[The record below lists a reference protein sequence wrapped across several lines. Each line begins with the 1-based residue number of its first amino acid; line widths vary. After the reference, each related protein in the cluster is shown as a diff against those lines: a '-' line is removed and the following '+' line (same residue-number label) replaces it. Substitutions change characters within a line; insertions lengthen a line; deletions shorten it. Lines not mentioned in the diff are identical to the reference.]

1 MKVKYFFNVLF
12 IWFSLFVVVHSQ
24 VLPTEEQKSEW
35 KKFKKQDFVEWSI
48 SWDNKTG
55 SPGFLYGPGIS
66 KYKGDAKTIAK
77 NFIEEIIG
85 LFLKTEAASNF
96 EISKTKTVNGI
107 SHVRFQQNYNGI
119 PVYGAQYIVH
129 LNKDNEVYLANG
141 KFFRDISINTT
152 AKIKTD
158 DVIKILEKEIQGS
171 IKDLEI
177 NTREIIYPKEDQ
189 FILAYEVTLR
199 DNRFFNRT
207 YVIDA
212 NKGNVIDRVNNICDA
227 TGTGNVYLKH
237 PSLTPSIT
245 AVSLTNLDGSG
256 YIKGTYADVSTD
268 IGYWFPQ
275 QPPTPSR
282 AYSTSFNFQYTSTD
296 FRFDE
301 ANAYYHISQFRDWLN
316 TNYLSG
322 EVPQLQVYTGIKD
335 EAEVNNAYF
344 NPPNT
349 LGFGFG
355 SGTGYH
361 DFAREDKIIYHE
373 YTHANAYELVELQN
387 GYNQSGAI
395 SEGTADYF
403 PASYTNRTLAGEYSL
418 YGFTPRSSYPG
429 KQRDVGSPLIDS
441 YSRYTNNQDP
451 VWLQAALYYGHDV
464 FGEPHIGGEYF
475 SSILWDI
482 RNAIGQ
488 SVTNDLSFQTL
499 SLLTTTA
506 TFLDFRQAMVAIDQI
521 EYNGSHISTIETKFN
536 NKGIIA
542 PLNANITGPAYL
554 QKSQSGTYKSNPT
567 GGVGT
572 RTFYWYLRT
581 PPNTTWNLAVTTQ
594 DFTTTMG
601 MQDFELK
608 VEVHAGSE
616 TVYDTYYVQY
626 DDGSLP
632 KKMLENI
639 KPMKDFALQQNYPN
653 PFNPTT
659 VISYQL
665 PEDGFVDLRVYDVL
679 GKEVATLVNEY
690 KSAGYYTVSFDASKL
705 TSGVYISTIDVNGFV
720 QSKKM
725 LFMK

>member
-1 MKVKYFFNVLF
+1 M
-12 IWFSLFVVVHSQ
+12 
-24 VLPTEEQKSEW
+24 PTEAQKSEW
-35 KKFKKQDFVEWSI
+35 KKFKKQDFVKWSI

-77 NFIEEIIG
+77 NFIEEIKG
-85 LFLKTEAASNF
+85 LFQKTEKANDF
-96 EISKTKTVNGI
+96 EIIKTKTVNGI

-129 LNKDNEVYLANG
+129 INKDNEVYLANG

-158 DVIKILEKEIQGS
+158 DVIKILGKEIKGS
-171 IKDLEI
+171 IKDLEV
-177 NTREIIYPKEDQ
+177 NTREIVYPKEGQ
-189 FILAYEVTLR
+189 FILAYEVTLH
-199 DNRFFNRT
+199 DNRFFNKT
-207 YVIDA
+207 YFIDAIDGTVIDS
-212 NKGNVIDRVNNICDA
+212 VNNICDA

-237 PSLTPSIT
+237 PSLTPST
-245 AVSLTNLDGSG
+245 TTVSLTNLDGSG

-268 IGYWFPQ
+268 ITYWFPN

-282 AYSTSFNFQYTSTD
+282 AYSTSFNFQYTTTD

-322 EVPQLQVYTGIKD
+322 EVPQLTVYTGIKD
-335 EAEVNNAYF
+335 EAEVNNAF
-344 NPPNT
+344 FSPPNI
-349 LGFGFG
+349 LGFGYG
-355 SGTGYH
+355 SGSGYH

-373 YTHANAYELVELQN
+373 YTHANAYQLVELQN
-387 GYNQSGAI
+387 AKSESGAI
-395 SEGTADYF
+395 SEGTSDYF
-403 PASYTNRTLAGEYSL
+403 SASYSGRTLAGEYAL

-429 KQRDVGSPLIDS
+429 RQRDVVSPLIDS
-441 YSRYTNNQDP
+441 YSRYGNIDDPIWSVAINQG
-451 VWLQAALYYGHDV
+451 LGFKEQ
-464 FGEPHIGGEYF
+464 HIGGEFF

-482 RNAIGQ
+482 RSVIGQ
-488 SVTNDLSFQTL
+488 SVANDLSFQTL

-639 KPMKDFALQQNYPN
+639 KPKKDFALQQNYPN